1 VLTNLKVGVTPEFS
15 PVKILA
21 AGRYK
26 GTFIAGM
33 PGAGKSA
40 LLANFWRQDCILK
53 TAKVLIDPSG
63 FLAQE
68 AYAMSGGIYCSID
81 HPVGIN
87 PMMDDYDPDD
97 IADNLIECINQ
108 VVELSTDNV
117 KLSARMR
124 SILRE
129 AIVWCIDRGRRR
141 LDSVVDYIQNHSQGH
156 QETRQSVIDRL
167 NMFIQDKRMQTILC
181 EAPPINWE
189 DIIENRQTF
198 ILDCHGLSED
208 KMIFLGTLVTHA
220 IKSYLRFAKKNSF
233 KPLVLVCDECHLF
246 INPNYF
252 TIIKEG
258 RKYRIATILATQDFA
273 NMPAK
278 LSRTILSNIGTLISF
293 RVGHAEASA
302 IAREFTMLATAD
314 LQTLAKYHC
323 AFRTPSSEGIARTLA
338 PPFVQKRTVPASR
351 IDRPAFD
358 LTWFDLDESCQP

>member
-1 VLTNLKVGVTPEFS
+1 MLTNLKIGVTPQFS
-15 PVKILA
+15 PVKILEA
-21 AGRYK
+21 DRYK

-40 LLANFWRQDCILK
+40 LISNFWKQDSILK

-68 AYAMSGGIYCSID
+68 AYAMSKGIYCSID
-81 HPVGIN
+81 NPVGIN
-87 PMMDDYDPDD
+87 PMMDDYAPDD
-97 IADNLIECINQ
+97 IADNIIECINQ

-129 AIVWCIDRGRRR
+129 AIVWCIDKGRRR
-141 LDSVVDYIQNHSQGH
+141 MDSVVDYIQNHCQGH
-156 QETRQSVIDRL
+156 QETRQSVMDRL
-167 NMFIQDKRMQTILC
+167 NMFIQDRRMKTILC

-189 DIIENRQTF
+189 DIVENRQTF
-198 ILDCHGLSED
+198 ILDCHGMSED
-208 KMIFLGTLVTHA
+208 KMIFLGTLVTHG
-220 IKSYLRFAKKNSF
+220 IKSYLRFSKKENF

-278 LSRTILSNIGTLISF
+278 LARTILSNIGTLISF
-293 RVGHAEASA
+293 RVGYAEASA
-302 IAREFTMLATAD
+302 LAREFTTLQTAD
-314 LQTLAKYHC
+314 LQTLPKYHC
-323 AFRTPSSEGIARTLA
+323 AYRTPNTEGIAKTCA
-338 PPFVQKRTVPASR
+338 PPFVKKAAVEKLSIKEET
-351 IDRPAFD
+351 FN
-358 LTWFDLDESCQP
+358 LEWFDLQPA